1 MVSATAVSLYGDR
14 RLLLHPDQFVMYA
27 NSKSLC
33 STSET
38 NITLPINYISVK
50 ILKFQVRRIKIYW
63 FFFFGK
69 NIFYY
74 KKNTDK
80 KW

>member
-1 MVSATAVSLYGDR
+1 
-14 RLLLHPDQFVMYA
+14 MYA
-27 NSKSLC
+27 NIKSLC

-50 ILKFQVRRIKIYW
+50 ILKVQVRRIKIYW
-63 FFFFGK
+63 FFFWKKHLF
-69 NIFYY
+69 II